1 MKGIMIKKEN
11 VGEFVK
17 THKKEIITG
26 AIAIAVIGGLVY
38 ISYKSGFKAGVKANT
53 FKIGGC
59 THVDGYL
66 PEDGSTYALGFTGP
80 TYGCGLKTFGVE
92 WSRADAADIAV
103 GILNDLGYL
112 KKIVEVPGKVAE
124 EVVANG

>member
-1 MKGIMIKKEN
+1 MKSIMIKKEN

-17 THKKEIITG
+17 AHKKEIITG

-53 FKIGGC
+53 FSVGDT
-59 THVDGYL
+59 THINGYL
-66 PEDGSTYALGFTGP
+66 SEDGSTYAIGFTGP
-80 TYGCGLKTFGVE
+80 TYGCGIKTFGVE
-92 WSRADAADIAV
+92 WSRADAADVAV

-112 KKIVEVPGKVAE
+112 KKVIEIPGKVAE